1 METNV
6 VRPFKFVINHSN
18 HRDNG
23 SQLCCAWRPILKRLW
38 EITTQVT
45 LIRRDLFPAVEEID
59 AMTAAEEMMYRDYK
73 NECDLDFEFLSVE
86 EQDDDP
92 N

>member
-1 METNV
+1 M
-6 VRPFKFVINHSN
+6 
-18 HRDNG
+18 
-23 SQLCCAWRPILKRLW
+23 KRLW

-45 LIRRDLFPAVEEID
+45 LVRRDLFPAAEEID
-59 AMTAAEEMMYRDYK
+59 AMTAAEQMMYRDYK

>member
-6 VRPFKFVINHSN
+6 VRPFKLITD
-18 HRDNG
+18 HRNYCNNG
-23 SQLCCAWRPILKRLW
+23 AQLCCAWRPILKRLY

-45 LIRRDLFPAVEEID
+45 LIRRDLFPAAEEID